1 MISGEFDFRMKDNM
15 FRWDDLPQYGNAYAT
30 TNEPIET
37 WQPMTSIKGAR
48 VLTVAASGDQALMYA
63 AAGAAQ
69 VDTFDIT
76 ISACAIMDF
85 KTTALKRLSYS
96 EYKDSVCELATMYN
110 NLSSFY
116 RIIKYSIY
124 PKIFNIAMHMPRRT
138 RNVMLGAILHQP
150 YKFALNTDEKIFT
163 FPHDTY
169 QYDHMRSCV
178 TKPFNFIWCDLI
190 NLHKYIDG
198 KYDIINLSN
207 IFDHYIKFQHKE
219 PQSVLDTVRTLL
231 PHLNRGGY
239 ILCSTGFDLCYK
251 LYLKTLGK
259 LQGYKISV
267 IWPEPQCNTN
277 WRPIIIQK
285 TR

>member
-1 MISGEFDFRMKDNM
+1 MITGEFNFNMKDNM
-15 FRWDDLPQYGNAYAT
+15 SRRKDLPQYSYAYAA
-30 TNEPIET
+30 TNEPIEK

-63 AAGAAQ
+63 AAGATQ

-96 EYKDSVCELATMYN
+96 EYKDSVWELATMYN
-110 NLSSFY
+110 NLSSLY
-116 RIIKYSIY
+116 RIIKYSRY
-124 PKIFNIAMHMPRRT
+124 PKIFTVAMHMPRRT
-138 RNVMLGAILHQP
+138 RNIMLCAILKQP
-150 YKFALNTDEKIFT
+150 YKFVLNTNKEGFI
-163 FPHDTY
+163 FPHDIH
-169 QYDHMRSCV
+169 QYDSMRDCIS
-178 TKPFNFIWCDLI
+178 KPFNFIWCDLM

-207 IFDHYIKFQHKE
+207 IFDHYIKFQQKE
-219 PQSVLDTVRTLL
+219 PKSILDTVRTLL

-239 ILCSTGFDLCYK
+239 ILCTTGFDSCRK
-251 LYLKTLGK
+251 LHLETLGK

-267 IWPEPQCNTN
+267 TCPETQCNTN